1 MAGYLKSPAPP
12 VPPHHQFHPPHH
24 GVQVPGLTGPFGLPH
39 ALDSVHPAV
48 GFSQGECLE
57 KSYTAGLS
65 QFVQFDGVHVGV
77 TSVLT
82 LGLGWGGGQN

>member
-24 GVQVPGLTGPFGLPH
+24 GVSVPGLGGPFGLPH

-48 GFSQGECLE
+48 GFPQGE
-57 KSYTAGLS
+57 YS
-65 QFVQFDGVHVGV
+65 Q
-77 TSVLT
+77 
-82 LGLGWGGGQN
+82 